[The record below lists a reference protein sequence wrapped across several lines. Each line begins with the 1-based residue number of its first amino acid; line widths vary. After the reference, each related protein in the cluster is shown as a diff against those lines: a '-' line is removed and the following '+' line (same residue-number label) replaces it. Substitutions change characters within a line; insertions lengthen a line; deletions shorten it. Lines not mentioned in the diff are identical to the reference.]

1 MTSVTQMSKEYA
13 DALFSLAMDEK
24 EEDAVLEALHLMSKG
39 FEGDPY
45 AISMLASPAIP
56 KDERLQVLDK
66 AFGDAIPEHVLS
78 FAKVMCSRG
87 HISCWFDCV
96 KEYEQL
102 YNAAQKLSTA
112 YVRSAVELNEK
123 QKNEIKN
130 KLEKRLGRTIC
141 LECAVDASL
150 LGGLVIQ
157 VDGKVIDGSLKHRL
171 YEIKE
176 VMNQ

>member
-1 MTSVTQMSKEYA
+1 MTQISKEYA

-24 EEDAVLEALHLMSKG
+24 EETAVLDGLHLMNEAFK
-39 FEGDPY
+39 GDPY

-66 AFGDAIPEHVLS
+66 AFANAIPEHVLS

-112 YVRSAVELNEK
+112 YVRSAVELNDK
-123 QKNEIKN
+123 LKNEIKN
-130 KLEKRLGRTIC
+130 KLEKKLGRTIR